1 MKPSVLEALKW
12 EPRVNEAHIGVTV
25 KAGVVTLMCHVE
37 SSWEKDAAERVARA
51 ARRTC
56 GQSPMNLK
64 FVVSAASS
72 GMVPKLPPPRSSA

>member
-51 ARRTC
+51 A
-56 GQSPMNLK
+56 
-64 FVVSAASS
+64 
-72 GMVPKLPPPRSSA
+72 